1 MNRRNFIKSLIVIP
15 AAFNLSSES
24 YADSLQIDN
33 SMDGIGKHHI
43 LFVYRDGYKEIIRA
57 SIGVDGQPVLN
68 SKSAYMATYIKDLDT
83 GKVIKKTDKDYDT
96 IGADIVSKSKYSKTI
111 SI

>member
-1 MNRRNFIKSLIVIP
+1 MNRRNFIKSLIAIP
-15 AAFNLSSES
+15 AVYNLSTES
-24 YADSLQIDN
+24 IADSLQIDN

-57 SIGVDGQPVLN
+57 SIDFDGAPILN
-68 SKSAYMATYIKDLDT
+68 PKASYLATYIKDLDT
-83 GKVIKKTDKDYDT
+83 GKVIKKTDKDHDT
-96 IGADIVSKSKYSKTI
+96 VGADIVTKSKYAKTI